1 MYFSSAPSTVNPCQA
16 QIRRAAYEHRRG
28 VETLK
33 PEASPEA
40 KSVLH
45 GTTIIFV
52 LLIFVQAAA
61 SQVSDASGGEPAR
74 APLSNALFDY
84 LNVARGQIAADF
96 KPMTQSERHRSYAKS
111 LINPIMY
118 LKAGLSGAIDQA
130 NDKPHEW
137 EQGGAGYGKRVAN
150 ITAQYGIQR
159 TVTFG
164 IASMIHEDNRYF
176 GSGKKGFW
184 PRTGYAI
191 SSSVLARHDNGKRY
205 PSVSLIGGFAAAAF
219 ISRSWQPPSTHSA
232 GDGASS
238 FGFSMGY
245 NVLACTVKEF
255 LPDLLRPLAKR
266 HKASAPPQTNAGIV
280 K

>member
-1 MYFSSAPSTVNPCQA
+1 LNGIVITF
-16 QIRRAAYEHRRG
+16 
-28 VETLK
+28 L
-33 PEASPEA
+33 
-40 KSVLH
+40 
-45 GTTIIFV
+45 FV
-52 LLIFVQAAA
+52 LLLFGCAVEA
-61 SQVSDASGGEPAR
+61 QVSDASGSQPKH
-74 APLSNALFDY
+74 APLANVLFDY
-84 LNVARGQIAADF
+84 LNVAGGQTAADF
-96 KPMTQSERHRSYAKS
+96 KPLTQSERNRQYAKS
-111 LINPIMY
+111 LINPILY
-118 LKAGLSGAIDQA
+118 FKAGLSGAIDHA
-130 NDKPHEW
+130 NDKPFEW
-137 EQGGAGYGKRVAN
+137 EQGAAGYGKRVAN

-164 IASMIHEDNRYF
+164 IASLLHEDNRYF

-219 ISRSWQPPSTHSA
+219 ISRSWQPRSTHSA

-238 FGFSMGY
+238 FGYSMGY

-255 LPDLLRPLAKR
+255 LPDLLRPLTKR
-266 HKASAPPQTNAGIV
+266 YKASAPSQTKADTV

>member
-1 MYFSSAPSTVNPCQA
+1 MYF
-16 QIRRAAYEHRRG
+16 
-28 VETLK
+28 
-33 PEASPEA
+33 
-40 KSVLH
+40 KS
-45 GTTIIFV
+45 
-52 LLIFVQAAA
+52 
-61 SQVSDASGGEPAR
+61 
-74 APLSNALFDY
+74 
-84 LNVARGQIAADF
+84 
-96 KPMTQSERHRSYAKS
+96 
-111 LINPIMY
+111 
-118 LKAGLSGAIDQA
+118 GLSGAIDQA

-137 EQGGAGYGKRVAN
+137 GQGGAGYGKRVAN

-164 IASMIHEDNRYF
+164 VASLLHEYNRYF

-191 SSSVLARHDNGKRY
+191 SSSVLARHDNGRRY

-219 ISRSWQPPSTHSA
+219 ISRSLQPPSTHSA

-238 FGFSMGY
+238 FGISMGY

-266 HKASAPPQTNAGIV
+266 HKTSASPQTISDAA